1 MDTETTGLD
10 FKTGH
15 RIIEIGCVEIVN
27 RKFTGNEYHTYI
39 NPDRE
44 SDEGALRVH
53 GLTAEFLSDK
63 PRFVEIYEDFI
74 DFIKDSELLIHNA
87 EFDIGF
93 LDNEIKLVSKD
104 LNLVEKE
111 VLKITDTLQ
120 IAREKHPGQR
130 NSLDALV
137 SRYEINGYDRELH
150 GALLDSK
157 ILGDVYLSMTGG
169 QSTLDFTTNENDEK
183 NIKTAK
189 EKSSSKK
196 KLKVIN
202 VRFVCQFLL
211 TLNNLVKNMIFK
223 NTQETLKTILKYLKN
238 LKLIIFS
245 FRLLKIFIVSK
256 LKIGFF

>member
-1 MDTETTGLD
+1 MNRQIILDTETTGLD

-39 NPDRE
+39 NPDRD

-63 PRFVEIYEDFI
+63 PRFAEIYEDFI
-74 DFIKDSELLIHNA
+74 SFIKDSELLIHNA

-104 LNLVEKE
+104 LNSIEKE

-137 SRYEINGYDRELH
+137 NRYAINGYDRELH

-169 QSTLDFTTNENDEK
+169 QSNLDFTTNDTHEK
-183 NIKTAK
+183 NVEEVK
-189 EKSSSKK
+189 EKTSSRK
-196 KLKVIN
+196 KLKV
-202 VRFVCQFLL
+202 VKVSAKEKAR
-211 TLNNLVKNMIFK
+211 NLDYLAKMK
-223 NTQETLKTILKYLKN
+223 EETDVEPIWN
-238 LKLIIFS
+238 IEHE
-245 FRLLKIFIVSK
+245 
-256 LKIGFF
+256 

>member
-1 MDTETTGLD
+1 MNRQIILDTETTGLD

-15 RIIEIGCVEIVN
+15 RVIEIGCVEIVN

-39 NPDRE
+39 NPERE

-53 GLTAEFLSDK
+53 GLTTEFLSDK
-63 PRFVEIYEDFI
+63 PKFSEIYEEFI
-74 DFIKDSELLIHNA
+74 NFIKDAELLIHNA

-104 LNLVEKE
+104 LNPVENE

-169 QSTLDFTTNENDEK
+169 QSDLDFSNTERDDNNVD
-183 NIKTAK
+183 
-189 EKSSSKK
+189 SSKDQITTRK
-196 KLKVIN
+196 KLKVIKVSAKEKARN
-202 VRFVCQFLL
+202 IEYLA
-211 TLNNLVKNMIFK
+211 KMK
-223 NTQETLKTILKYLKN
+223 EETDMEPIWN
-238 LKLIIFS
+238 QDNE
-245 FRLLKIFIVSK
+245 
-256 LKIGFF
+256 